1 MFEHF
6 LITRFNLRNPRWTSS
21 RSQHPALGE
30 AWLQD
35 RFKLFEQYC
44 LPGVAAQSEAGFTWL
59 VYFDTETPE
68 QWLPRIESYRQNYQ
82 QFQPVFVDG
91 MPAFLRDVQARIA
104 AATTPYLITSRLDND
119 DCISSDFIAK
129 VQAQFATTD
138 FLALDFID
146 GYMLE
151 IAPVL
156 RLGRTVNAYN
166 PFVSLIERNREPL
179 SVWHKNHAQ
188 WKCESRLRRIRG
200 QRIWLTVIHRENKTN
215 EFRGFGQVDAAAVS
229 ARFKLGPDAQQIW
242 EQLTPVANWRWLS
255 LKNWLLTG
263 STLVKRDLKKAL
275 GLYRQA

>member
-21 RSQHPALGE
+21 RSQHPALSE

-35 RFKLFEQYC
+35 RFGLFEQYC
-44 LPGVAAQSEAGFTWL
+44 LPSVTAQTEPGFTWL
-59 VYFDTETPE
+59 VYFDTETPP
-68 QWLPRIESYRQNYQ
+68 QWRPQIESYGQICQ

-91 MPAFLRDVQARIA
+91 MAAFLGDVQARIA
-104 AATTPYLITSRLDND
+104 ASTAPYLITSRLDND
-119 DCISSDFIAK
+119 DCVSSDFIAR
-129 VQAQFATTD
+129 VQAQFAPTD

-179 SVWHKNHAQ
+179 SVWHKDHAQ
-188 WKCESRLRRIRG
+188 WKREPRLRRIRG

-215 EFRGFGQVDAAAVS
+215 EFRGFGQVQVDEVS
-229 ARFKLGPDAQQIW
+229 SRFTLGAKAQQIW
-242 EQLTPVANWRWLS
+242 AQLVPVTRWRWLS
-255 LKNWLLTG
+255 LKNRWLTRA
-263 STLVKRDLKKAL
+263 TLIKRDLKKAL
-275 GLYRQA
+275 GLYGKA